1 MLHVGAGSVRR
12 PSVERARKPICH
24 NYNLG
29 GGLAS
34 PVSVRTHTHAR
45 AYAHTR
51 TRTQG
56 NVYDL
61 DGAPR
66 HDSHALHMGHE
77 IGAPVLGC
85 VMG

>member
-12 PSVERARKPICH
+12 PSVERDREPICH
-24 NYNLG
+24 NYSLG

-34 PVSVRTHTHAR
+34 LVSVCTRAHAR
-45 AYAHTR
+45 AYTHAR
-51 TRTQG
+51 TRTQS